1 MEIEDDFCRYC
12 GRLATECPIV
22 RSCTCVDIPR
32 PMCDPRAT
40 SPCIS
45 CVKYR
50 YTWLVIIFV
59 SLVALPLLQHIMW
72 RAHLKPLSDNS
83 RVVNLYL
90 MSGVLL
96 INLWLVVYMVKT
108 FDAKQAIKYQY
119 SANK

>member
-50 YTWLVIIFV
+50 
-59 SLVALPLLQHIMW
+59 
-72 RAHLKPLSDNS
+72 
-83 RVVNLYL
+83 VVNLYL